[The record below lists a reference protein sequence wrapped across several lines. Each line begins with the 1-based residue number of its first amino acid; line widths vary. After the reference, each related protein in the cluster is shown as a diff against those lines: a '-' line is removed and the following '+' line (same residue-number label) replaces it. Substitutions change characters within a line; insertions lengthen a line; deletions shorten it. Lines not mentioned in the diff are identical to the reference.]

1 MSGQEHLVNGTWL
14 VPALNGTY
22 IDPDF
27 CTVQIC
33 PLTYAQLNYVPT
45 FAGNL
50 AYLIIFAVLLAAQL
64 LLGVRYRTWGFLV
77 GMVCGLLLEIIGYA
91 GRVLLHDDVFNFN
104 WFVM

>member
-14 VPALNGTY
+14 VPALNGTL
-22 IDPDF
+22 IDPND

-33 PLTYAQLNYVPT
+33 PLTYANLNYVPT

-50 AYLIIFAVLLAAQL
+50 AYLIIFAILLAIQIV
-64 LLGVRYRTWGFLV
+64 LGVRYKTWGFLV

-91 GRVLLHDDVFNFN
+91 GRVLLHDDIFNFN
-104 WFVM
+104 YFVM